1 MQVRQVLAGLLLAGV
16 VAIPQVQAAQGT
28 AVKPAAP
35 TKSAAATKPAAAPT
49 VDLNS
54 ATKEELAA
62 LPGIGDSYS
71 DKIIAGRP
79 YRTKADLVSKKVLPS
94 ATYNKIKSLVVAK
107 QAAGSTARAT
117 HASSHHKGAAKKSAA
132 KPS

>member
-1 MQVRQVLAGLLLAGV
+1 MQVRQVLAGLLLAGF
-16 VAIPQVQAAQGT
+16 VAIPQVQASQGAGT
-28 AVKPAAP
+28 KAAPAAKSMSAGKPAA
-35 TKSAAATKPAAAPT
+35 TPT

-107 QAAGSTARAT
+107 QAAGTTARASHT
-117 HASSHHKGAAKKSAA
+117 SNHHKGASKKTAA

>member
-1 MQVRQVLAGLLLAGV
+1 MQVRQVLAGLLLAGL

-28 AVKPAAP
+28 AAKPAAT
-35 TKSAAATKPAAAPT
+35 TKSAAATKPMAAPT
-49 VDLNS
+49 LDLNS

-94 ATYNKIKSLVVAK
+94 ATYNKIKGLVVAK
-107 QAAGSTARAT
+107 QAAGSTARA
-117 HASSHHKGAAKKSAA
+117 SHHKGSSKKSGA